1 MRPNKKN
8 LAPIGELPTVAYY
21 LKTAGEH
28 FVKFAKKNPEYSGY
42 SDQTVAVR
50 KIAKRAG
57 VSFAYAKAAYE
68 SAGGNITRAIALAK
82 GLKKNPAKFDRCV
95 KAVKKRGGA
104 NPYAVCTAAGTRG
117 NGKVQRYKL
126 NLGRTNPAD
135 AAAERYEYFHGRPP
149 ETDTVIKTPIHRHA
163 VLSGIGELKE
173 LLILAISG
181 DRKVRLEG
189 FKGALLAET
198 EKGTQ
203 LYIKGGD
210 QSVNLKD
217 FGITDPH
224 ESEILG
230 ALLNVV
236 YFTTKDHLI
245 PEDGGTANYKHKFV
259 NEKLRA
265 PRKYVFGQKGARL
278 PMVGYDV
285 RNKLLSIQGGTYKIV
300 AEGIDG

>member
-8 LAPIGELPTVAYY
+8 LAPIGDLPTVAYY
-21 LKTAGEH
+21 LKTAGDH
-28 FVKFAKKNPEYSGY
+28 FVKFAKKAGRRNP
-42 SDQTVAVR
+42 
-50 KIAKRAG
+50 
-57 VSFAYAKAAYE
+57 
-68 SAGGNITRAIALAK
+68 
-82 GLKKNPAKFDRCV
+82 PKFDRCV

-117 NGKVQRYKL
+117 NGKVHRFKL
-126 NLGRTNPAD
+126 NAGRKNPAD
-135 AAAERYEYFHGRPP
+135 AAAERYEYFHGRAP
-149 ETDTVIKTPIHRHA
+149 EKDTVIKIPIHRHG

-173 LLILAISG
+173 MLILGITG
-181 DRKVRLEG
+181 DRKIRLS
-189 FKGALLAET
+189 FKNTLLAEN

-203 LYIKGGD
+203 LYIEGGD
-210 QSVNLKD
+210 QSVNLAD
-217 FGITDPH
+217 FSIKNPH
-224 ESEILG
+224 EREILG

-236 YFTTKDHLI
+236 YFTTKDHLV

-278 PMVGYDV
+278 PIVGYDV
-285 RNKLLSIQGGTYKIV
+285 RNKLLSIQGGTYRIV

>member
-1 MRPNKKN
+1 MP
-8 LAPIGELPTVAYY
+8 
-21 LKTAGEH
+21 
-28 FVKFAKKNPEYSGY
+28 
-42 SDQTVAVR
+42 
-50 KIAKRAG
+50 
-57 VSFAYAKAAYE
+57 
-68 SAGGNITRAIALAK
+68 
-82 GLKKNPAKFDRCV
+82 PAK
-95 KAVKKRGGA
+95 
-104 NPYAVCTAAGTRG
+104 PTT
-117 NGKVQRYKL
+117 
-126 NLGRTNPAD
+126 
-135 AAAERYEYFHGRPP
+135 
-149 ETDTVIKTPIHRHA
+149 
-163 VLSGIGELKE
+163 
-173 LLILAISG
+173 
-181 DRKVRLEG
+181 
-189 FKGALLAET
+189 LLAET

>member
-8 LAPIGELPTVAYY
+8 PLALSTLPEAASALRLAASHYAK
-21 LKTAGEH
+21 LL
-28 FVKFAKKNPEYSGY
+28 KKNKGRRNS
-42 SDQTVAVR
+42 SDSSVR
-50 KIAKRAG
+50 SPTSTSTDVRSPTRTRTAT
-57 VSFAYAKAAYE
+57 STDAYTA
-68 SAGGNITRAIALAK
+68 GNITVTGGAGAGATTVIIRQ
-82 GLKKNPAKFDRCV
+82 R
-95 KAVKKRGGA
+95 KASEDPRGGMHA
-104 NPYAVCTAAGTRG
+104 PRNTSKS
-117 NGKVQRYKL
+117 NGGVLQYRL
-126 NLGRTNPAD
+126 NLGRKNPAD

-149 ETDTVIKTPIHRHA
+149 EKETVVKTSIQRHG

-173 LLILAISG
+173 LVILAIAG
-181 DRKVRLEG
+181 DRQVKLEG

-210 QSVNLKD
+210 QSVSLKD
-217 FGITDPH
+217 FGISQPH
-224 ESEILG
+224 EAEILG

-236 YFTTKDHLI
+236 YFTTKDHLQ
-245 PEDGGTANYKHKFV
+245 PKDGGTANYRHKFG
-259 NEKLRA
+259 KGRTK
-265 PRKYVFGQKGARL
+265 RYVFGKKGARL